1 MFENY
6 FTEDHNIFRKSV
18 RDFVEKELAPHAEEW
33 ENAESFPRE
42 VYKRMGELG
51 FLGIRMPEKYGGSGL
66 DYWYTVCFAEEL
78 PRSKMAGLNMSIM
91 VQTDMATPVIAE
103 IGTEEQCQEFLVPA
117 IKGEKIAALG
127 VTEPGCGSDVAS
139 IKTTAK
145 KVGGDYVINGA
156 KTFITNG
163 TRADFITLAVRTG
176 GEGYGGISLILFPT
190 DTKGFSVGRKLK
202 KLGNKTSDTAELFFD
217 NCKVPTRYLLGEENH
232 GFYYIMNN
240 FQGERLIGAVAGI
253 AGCQYMW
260 QDAYNYSME
269 RHAFGKPI
277 GKFQV
282 WRHRLVDLL
291 TQIEAGRLLTYH
303 ACDLFNRKINCVKEI
318 SMAKLYAAELAIK
331 VANECLQIHGGY
343 GYMEEYDISRAYRD
357 VRLLAIGGGTS
368 EIMKEIIGKLIGL

>member
-1 MFENY
+1 M
-6 FTEDHNIFRKSV
+6 
-18 RDFVEKELAPHAEEW
+18 
-33 ENAESFPRE
+33 
-42 VYKRMGELG
+42 
-51 FLGIRMPEKYGGSGL
+51 
-66 DYWYTVCFAEEL
+66 
-78 PRSKMAGLNMSIM
+78 
-91 VQTDMATPVIAE
+91 
-103 IGTEEQCQEFLVPA
+103 
-117 IKGEKIAALG
+117 
-127 VTEPGCGSDVAS
+127 
-139 IKTTAK
+139 
-145 KVGGDYVINGA
+145 
-156 KTFITNG
+156 
-163 TRADFITLAVRTG
+163 
-176 GEGYGGISLILFPT
+176 
-190 DTKGFSVGRKLK
+190 K